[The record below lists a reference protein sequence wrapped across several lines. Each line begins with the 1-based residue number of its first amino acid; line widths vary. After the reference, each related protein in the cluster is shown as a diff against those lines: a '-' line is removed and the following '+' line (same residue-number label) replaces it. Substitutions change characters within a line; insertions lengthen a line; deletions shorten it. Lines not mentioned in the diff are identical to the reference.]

1 MENLEKTRHVEIL
14 ESETMTWLV
23 KMSREKQTSPKRYAK
38 KGKKKKPQNA
48 WTNLLRRKKACG
60 SWS

>member
-23 KMSREKQTSPKRYAK
+23 KMSRNFSEKIRKERKEKNPKRLD
-38 KGKKKKPQNA
+38 KPVEEEKSV
-48 WTNLLRRKKACG
+48 W
-60 SWS
+60 

>member
-38 KGKKKKPQNA
+38 KGKKKKKPKRLDKPVEEEKSV
-48 WTNLLRRKKACG
+48 W
-60 SWS
+60 

>member
-38 KGKKKKPQNA
+38 KGKKKKTPKRLDKPVEEEKSV
-48 WTNLLRRKKACG
+48 W
-60 SWS
+60 